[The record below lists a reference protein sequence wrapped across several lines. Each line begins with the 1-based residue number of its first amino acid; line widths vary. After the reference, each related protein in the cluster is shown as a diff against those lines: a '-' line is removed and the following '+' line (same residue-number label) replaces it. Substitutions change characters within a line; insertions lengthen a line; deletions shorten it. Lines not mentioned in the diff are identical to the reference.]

1 MRNEKNRFEL
11 GTEVRLEK
19 AGTKKGGENQKILA
33 SRGGVG
39 CYGTKP
45 SATRHACPARQECRS
60 THVWPQCG
68 KETYH
73 QRARLARF
81 VAPRL
86 APVNRNVGATT
97 VNCANDNRRRAT
109 SRSSPSRLG
118 EAVQNLAHEPA
129 QRCGTVRLLQIR
141 SEERRVGK
149 ECRSRWS

>member
-39 CYGTKP
+39 CYRAKP

-60 THVWPQCG
+60 TRVWPQCG

-81 VAPRL
+81 VALRL

-97 VNCANDNRRRAT
+97 VNCVNDNRGACAQVLRGLAGLSRISRT
-109 SRSSPSRLG
+109 SRPSVVGLYGFCRY
-118 EAVQNLAHEPA
+118 
-129 QRCGTVRLLQIR
+129 LLFA
-141 SEERRVGK
+141 SGASTGVKSWE
-149 ECRSRWS
+149 